1 MTNKRCHTGSL
12 LSLFLKAELAEEERL
27 LRVQNRTT
35 GKKCRLYSLRAII
48 SLFVTILLGGAVYA
62 IIFAVEAS
70 TNTVST
76 LCLYLFSF
84 CTRGK
89 LCCFKKTILGLAIHC
104 SFHGS
109 SDKEVSKTMCSC
121 VGQKIQISFNL

>member
-76 LCLYLFSF
+76 LYLYLFSF

-89 LCCFKKTILGLAIHC
+89 LCCFKKTILGLAIHL
-104 SFHGS
+104 SLGP
-109 SDKEVSKTMCSC
+109 SDKQVSETVCSC